1 MYKNNLILLL
11 LLCFFS
17 CFFSCCKKKPV
28 LYTEKS
34 CWNYVKYEILNNELH
49 RIHSEYVRYNSL
61 YISEKNW
68 DKKLRYSDTCDMLNI
83 KADEVYFLMYGNK

>member
-1 MYKNNLILLL
+1 MKNNLILLL
-11 LLCFFS
+11 LC
-17 CFFSCCKKKPV
+17 FSCCKKPV